1 MEGYAGKQLVGID
14 LHRRRKVI
22 VRTTEGGEVL
32 ETVRIVNDVER
43 LASVMA
49 RAGECPEVVL
59 EATYGWYWARCVAGC
74 RLLLQRRKRRVRCR
88 RDGHQTNT
96 GRRAHPQLATPGP
109 RARHLRQVQA
119 RLGLRRFPPPDGL
132 EIDAIDA
139 PGDGVIIL
147 IEVPPNRNTHN
158 LELHLCYSRVRATSG
173 AAAG

>member
-1 MEGYAGKQLVGID
+1 MAHARARRLTMEAYSGKQFVGID
-14 LHRRRKVI
+14 LHRRRSVI

-119 RLGLRRFPPPDGL
+119 RLGLT
-132 EIDAIDA
+132 A
-139 PGDGVIIL
+139 
-147 IEVPPNRNTHN
+147 VPTPRWPRDRCHRCARGRSY
-158 LELHLCYSRVRATSG
+158 HFDRGSA
-173 AAAG
+173 